1 MSESGSYLACFY
13 AVAEHDRACS
23 KPDIV
28 QWWQLGNLSCQTG
41 VTHGK
46 LVQQVQE
53 PEKLEGVGKD
63 RLGKGLSASIRHP
76 SVLCRYGLENEVAT
90 FNCITI
96 RPFLQP

>member
-1 MSESGSYLACFY
+1 MV
-13 AVAEHDRACS
+13 AVGKS
-23 KPDIV
+23 
-28 QWWQLGNLSCQTG
+28 QLSDG
-41 VTHGK
+41 VKHGK

-53 PEKLEGVGKD
+53 LEKLEGVGKD

-90 FNCITI
+90 FNCINI